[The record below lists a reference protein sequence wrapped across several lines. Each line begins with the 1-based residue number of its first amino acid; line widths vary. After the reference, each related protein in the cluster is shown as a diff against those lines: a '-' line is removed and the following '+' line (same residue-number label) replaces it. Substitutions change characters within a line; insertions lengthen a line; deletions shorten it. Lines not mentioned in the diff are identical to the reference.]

1 MLCQASIKHLKITE
15 AQGFTMIEVL
25 MAMVIFL
32 IGFLAVGSMQI
43 SSVNANSNAR
53 LRTSA
58 SILAGDI
65 VEQLLRCPYQSDT
78 CSLIRTDYVQ
88 DNPLDFGAHP
98 GPGNDD
104 WFDDD
109 PDGGGPDRSYEVRW
123 FVANGPEAN
132 SKTVDV
138 IVRWQKRGR
147 DNSVQYS
154 FVVADANL

>member
-1 MLCQASIKHLKITE
+1 MAIRDNK
-15 AQGFTMIEVL
+15 GFTMIEVL
-25 MAMVIFL
+25 LAMAIFL

-43 SSVNANSNAR
+43 SSVNANANAR

-65 VEQLLRCPYQSDT
+65 VEQLLRCPYEST
-78 CSLIRTDYVQ
+78 GCSLIRVGYVEN
-88 DNPLDFGAHP
+88 NPLDFGAHP
-98 GPGNDD
+98 GPGTND

-138 IVRWQKRGR
+138 IVRWKKKGR

-154 FVVADANL
+154 FVAADASL